1 MKKARLPLVI
11 VLSFLL
17 SACSS
22 SFVYNNIDWLLY
34 WYLGDYVDLSL
45 DQKAVLDER
54 IVAWQ
59 SWHRST
65 ELEKY
70 QAQLKEVR
78 GKLASGALTEEQWL
92 NEFEEAQQHLHRFRS
107 KIAPELAGIAHQ
119 LSTDQVEG
127 VLSAW
132 SKKRQERQSEFEKR
146 TEAERLLRQK
156 ERLTEFVEDSV
167 GELTQQQAGIINT
180 YAPRFLSTNHER
192 TAYHTS
198 LQHVIR
204 DIFANRDTFEFE
216 QQLADLIRNPDQY
229 KTPQYQAILDRNA
242 RLYARMLAELSN
254 TFTQKQ
260 KITLDN
266 KLEEGINVIEALI
279 SD

>member
-54 IVAWQ
+54 VVAWQ
-59 SWHRST
+59 SWHRSA

-70 QAQLKEVR
+70 QAQLKRLRV
-78 GKLASGALTEEQWL
+78 KFASGALSEEQWL
-92 NEFEEAQQHLHRFRS
+92 SEFEEAQQHLHRFRS
-107 KIAPELAGIAHQ
+107 KIAPELAGIVQQ
-119 LSTDQVEG
+119 LSTAQVEG
-127 VLSAW
+127 MLSAW

-146 TEAERLLRQK
+146 TETERLIRQK
-156 ERLTEFVEDSV
+156 ERLTKFVEDNV
-167 GELTQQQAGIINT
+167 GELTKLQSSIINT
-180 YAPRFLSTNHER
+180 YAAKFLSTTNER

-204 DIFANRDTFEFE
+204 DVFANRDKFEFE
-216 QQLADLIRNPDQY
+216 RQLADLIRHPDQY
-229 KTPQYQAILDRNA
+229 KTSQYQALLDHNA

>member
-1 MKKARLPLVI
+1 MKKARLSLVLL
-11 VLSFLL
+11 LSFLL

-22 SFVYNNIDWLLY
+22 SFAYNNIDWLLY

-70 QAQLKEVR
+70 QAQLKEVK
-78 GKLASGALTEEQWL
+78 GKLASGVLTEEQWL
-92 NEFEEAQQHLHRFRS
+92 SEFEEAQQHLNRFRT

-119 LSTDQVEG
+119 LSTAQVEG
-127 VLSAW
+127 ALSSW
-132 SKKRQERQSEFEKR
+132 NKKRQERQSEFEKR
-146 TEAERLLRQK
+146 TETERLIRQEK
-156 ERLTEFVEDSV
+156 RLTEFFEDNM
-167 GELTQQQAGIINT
+167 GTLTQQQADIINT
-180 YAPRFLSTNHER
+180 YAPRFLSTNNER
-192 TAYHTS
+192 TEYHTS
-198 LQHVIR
+198 LQNVIR
-204 DIFANRDTFEFE
+204 DTFANRDTFEFE

-242 RLYARMLAELSN
+242 RLYAQMLAELNS

-260 KITLDN
+260 KLTLDD
-266 KLEEGINVIEALI
+266 KLEEKITLIGDLI
-279 SD
+279 SG

>member
-132 SKKRQERQSEFEKR
+132 SKKDKNVSLSSKNEQRQS
-146 TEAERLLRQK
+146 
-156 ERLTEFVEDSV
+156 D
-167 GELTQQQAGIINT
+167 
-180 YAPRFLSTNHER
+180 Y
-192 TAYHTS
+192 
-198 LQHVIR
+198 
-204 DIFANRDTFEFE
+204 FAR
-216 QQLADLIRNPDQY
+216 
-229 KTPQYQAILDRNA
+229 K
-242 RLYARMLAELSN
+242 S
-254 TFTQKQ
+254 
-260 KITLDN
+260 
-266 KLEEGINVIEALI
+266 G
-279 SD
+279 

>member
-54 IVAWQ
+54 VVAWQ

-70 QAQLKEVR
+70 QAQLKRLRV
-78 GKLASGALTEEQWL
+78 KFASGALSEEQWL
-92 NEFEEAQQHLHRFRS
+92 SEFEEAQQHLHRFRS
-107 KIAPELAGIAHQ
+107 KIAPELAGIAQQ
-119 LSTDQVEG
+119 LSVAQVEG
-127 VLSAW
+127 ALSAW
-132 SKKRQERQSEFEKR
+132 SKKRHERQSEFEKR
-146 TEAERLLRQK
+146 TEAERLIRQE
-156 ERLTEFVEDSV
+156 ERLTEFVEDNV
-167 GELTQQQAGIINT
+167 GELTKLQSSIINT
-180 YAPRFLSTNHER
+180 YAPRFLSTNNER

-198 LQHVIR
+198 LQNVIR

-216 QQLADLIRNPDQY
+216 QQLADLIRHPDQY

-242 RLYARMLAELSN
+242 RLYAQMLAELSS

-260 KITLDN
+260 KLTLDD
-266 KLEEGINVIEALI
+266 KLEEKINLIGDLI